1 VKELH
6 LTEGRNTGFKKILD
20 ALRQNGSPLPEFETN
35 EAHDYFIARLFV
47 REGFYDYESG
57 NTSGT
62 TKETTSNVS
71 GTTKETTKETTREIL
86 ISAIRKNPSIT
97 VKELA
102 ALVGLTVDGVRYHI
116 DKLRQEGILSREGS
130 TKSGRW
136 IIRP

>member
-1 VKELH
+1 M
-6 LTEGRNTGFKKILD
+6 
-20 ALRQNGSPLPEFETN
+20 
-35 EAHDYFIARLFV
+35 FV
-47 REGFYDYESG
+47 RKGFYDYEGG

-71 GTTKETTKETTREIL
+71 GTTKETTKETL
-86 ISAIRKNPSIT
+86 MSAIRKNPRIT

-102 ALVGLTVDGVRYHI
+102 DLVGLTIDGVRYHI

-130 TKSGRW
+130 TKNGRW

>member
-1 VKELH
+1 MDVFIRFFVSLNMVR
-6 LTEGRNTGFKKILD
+6 LT
-20 ALRQNGSPLPEFETN
+20 A
-35 EAHDYFIARLFV
+35 
-47 REGFYDYESG
+47 YDYA
-57 NTSGT
+57 NGT

-71 GTTKETTKETTREIL
+71 GTTKETTKETTSNVTGTTKETTKETTRENL
-86 ISAIRKNPSIT
+86 ISAIRKNPRIT

-130 TKSGRW
+130 TKNGRW